1 MHAAGAWERVPGY
14 PGERESLTAAGYM
27 CIPACARRLSGVH
40 KYIYLLTEHSSTSH
54 RIACHHLSHPG
65 LIFLLTAVTYIYT
78 CPRVCVCVHSPTS
91 SHLGG
96 TPSSR
101 PSAYTAHRTAPPLP
115 VRCALDATGYTKS
128 CREGC
133 ALRVHTAWLLT
144 GVARLTFCVPCA
156 AASTASS
163 PPYLT
168 TSVISRHPRNAYTE
182 YTSSELGSEPG
193 SAIGHARR

>member
-54 RIACHHLSHPG
+54 RIACIIY
-65 LIFLLTAVTYIYT
+65 LILAFFFSSLLLHTGTYT
-78 CPRVCVCVHSPTS
+78 RAHVCACVHPSTS

-101 PSAYTAHRTAPPLP
+101 PSAYTAHRTAPPCK
-115 VRCALDATGYTKS
+115 VRT
-128 CREGC
+128 GC
-133 ALRVHTAWLLT
+133 ARVYRILQGGVCTPSTHGTAPY
-144 GVARLTFCVPCA
+144 RCCK
-156 AASTASS
+156 
-163 PPYLT
+163 PYLLCPL
-168 TSVISRHPRNAYTE
+168 RHCLHRQFATLSHHQRNQSAPQKLIHRLSQYTV
-182 YTSSELGSEPG
+182 YSE
-193 SAIGHARR
+193 

>member
-1 MHAAGAWERVPGY
+1 MDAWRVFTGRGWCMHAAGAWERVPGY

-101 PSAYTAHRTAPPLP
+101 PSAYTAHRTAPPCK
-115 VRCALDATGYTKS
+115 VRTG
-128 CREGC
+128 CD
-133 ALRVHTAWLLT
+133 RVRVYRILQG
-144 GVARLTFCVPCA
+144 GVCTQ
-156 AASTASS
+156 
-163 PPYLT
+163 
-168 TSVISRHPRNAYTE
+168 HNGNAYV
-182 YTSSELGSEPG
+182 
-193 SAIGHARR
+193 

>member
-1 MHAAGAWERVPGY
+1 MPGY

-40 KYIYLLTEHSSTSH
+40 KYIDLLTEHSSTSH

-65 LIFLLTAVTYIYT
+65 LLFLLTAVTYIYT
-78 CPRVCVCVHSPTS
+78 CPRTCVCVCTRPLHLIWAELLHPGLPPTQ
-91 SHLGG
+91 H
-96 TPSSR
+96 
-101 PSAYTAHRTAPPLP
+101 TAPPLP
-115 VRCALDATGYTKS
+115 VRCALDVTGYTVS

-156 AASTASS
+156 TASTASS

-168 TSVISRHPRNAYTE
+168 TSVISRHPRNAYTDYPSIQ
-182 YTSSELGSEPG
+182 YTASELGSEPG

>member
-1 MHAAGAWERVPGY
+1 MHGVFSQRGVWCMHAAGAWERVPGY

-40 KYIYLLTEHSSTSH
+40 KYMYRLTEHSSTSH

-65 LIFLLTAVTYIYT
+65 LLFLLTAVTYIYT

-101 PSAYTAHRTAPPLP
+101 PSAYTAHRTAPPCK
-115 VRCALDATGYTKS
+115 VRTG
-128 CREGC
+128 CD
-133 ALRVHTAWLLT
+133 RVYRILQGGVCTQHT
-144 GVARLTFCVPCA
+144 G
-156 AASTASS
+156 
-163 PPYLT
+163 
-168 TSVISRHPRNAYTE
+168 NAYV
-182 YTSSELGSEPG
+182 
-193 SAIGHARR
+193 